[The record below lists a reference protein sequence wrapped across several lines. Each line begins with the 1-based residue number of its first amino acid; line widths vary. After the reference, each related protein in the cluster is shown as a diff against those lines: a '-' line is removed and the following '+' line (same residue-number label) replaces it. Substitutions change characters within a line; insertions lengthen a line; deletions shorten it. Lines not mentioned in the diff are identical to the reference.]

1 MTDELSEPSAGS
13 GYAARLAIDYPKDS
27 WVGGYLRRN
36 RPHDARAASPARPH
50 GIVSSGTGG

>member
-13 GYAARLAIDYPKDS
+13 GYPARLAIDYPVDS
-27 WVGGYLRRN
+27 WVGGYVRRN
-36 RPHDARAASPARPH
+36 RPPDARAASPARPR